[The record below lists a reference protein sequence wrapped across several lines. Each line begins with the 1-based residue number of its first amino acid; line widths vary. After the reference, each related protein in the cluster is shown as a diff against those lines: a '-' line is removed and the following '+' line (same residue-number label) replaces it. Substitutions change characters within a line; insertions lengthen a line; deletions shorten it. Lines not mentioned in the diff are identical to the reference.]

1 MPYYKDKVTQ
11 ARQQKKTRRRRSKGR
26 TLAIVLASLAGLLVL
41 IAAGVFG
48 FLRYT
53 NSLRAGM
60 FNARTSSQMQK
71 VLWQRDAADQTTAEI
86 LDEKT
91 NEKSDEERADWVD
104 EDGSAYRYRTDV
116 QTLLV
121 MGIDYMN
128 DPNYWDGDM
137 VSNGGNA
144 DILALVILDSGKG
157 RLSVLYI
164 PRDTMVNMLQLDEK
178 GNYLDTVF
186 NNISASHSYG
196 DGGELSCELT
206 ADAVSK
212 LLYGVPVTRFA
223 AMDYDSIPVIN
234 QALGGLEIT
243 FPEDYSFLDYNF
255 LEGAT
260 VKLSDYQLQRLIRY
274 RDHSQLDSA
283 TQRGLRDLKLV
294 VRAMAVQAKGILKK
308 DPAAA
313 MTMYNQLKPYMTSN
327 LTVDEIS
334 YLAQQLVSVDLS
346 GETIIQ
352 MPGVATKGERYAEFY
367 PDEEWLHD
375 FVIETFCEKV
385 G

>member
-1 MPYYKDKVTQ
+1 MTQ
-11 ARQQKKTRRRRSKGR
+11 AQQQKKTRRRRSKGR

-86 LDEKT
+86 LDEK
-91 NEKSDEERADWVD
+91 SAGERADWVD
-104 EDGSAYRYRTDV
+104 EDGSTYRYRTDV

-128 DPNYWDGDM
+128 DPNYWSGDM

-178 GNYLDTVF
+178 GNYLD
-186 NNISASHSYG
+186 
-196 DGGELSCELT
+196 
-206 ADAVSK
+206 
-212 LLYGVPVTRFA
+212 
-223 AMDYDSIPVIN
+223 
-234 QALGGLEIT
+234 
-243 FPEDYSFLDYNF
+243 
-255 LEGAT
+255 
-260 VKLSDYQLQRLIRY
+260 
-274 RDHSQLDSA
+274 
-283 TQRGLRDLKLV
+283 
-294 VRAMAVQAKGILKK
+294 
-308 DPAAA
+308 
-313 MTMYNQLKPYMTSN
+313 
-327 LTVDEIS
+327 
-334 YLAQQLVSVDLS
+334 
-346 GETIIQ
+346 
-352 MPGVATKGERYAEFY
+352 
-367 PDEEWLHD
+367 
-375 FVIETFCEKV
+375 
-385 G
+385 

>member
-1 MPYYKDKVTQ
+1 MSYYKDKVTTAQ
-11 ARQQKKTRRRRSKGR
+11 QQKKSRRRRSKGR

-41 IAAGVFG
+41 AAVGVFG

-60 FNARTSSQMQK
+60 FADRTSSEMQK
-71 VLWQRDAADQTTAEI
+71 VLWQRDAAEQTTAEI
-86 LDEKT
+86 LNGKT
-91 NEKSDEERADWVD
+91 AGERPDWVD
-104 EDGSAYRYRTDV
+104 EDGTTYRYRTDV
-116 QTLLV
+116 QTLLI

-128 DPNYWDGDM
+128 DPNFWSGDM

-144 DILALVILDSGKG
+144 DILALVIMDSGRG
-157 RLSVLYI
+157 SLSVLYI
-164 PRDTMVNMLQLDEK
+164 PRDTMAKMLMLDEQ

-196 DGGELSCELT
+196 DGGTLSCELT
-206 ADAVSK
+206 ADAVSN
-212 LLYGVPVTRFA
+212 LLYGVPITRFA

-255 LEGAT
+255 LKGAT

-274 RDHSQLDSA
+274 RDHSEIDSA

-294 VRAMAVQAKGILKK
+294 VRAMAMQAKDIIKK
-308 DPAAA
+308 DPTAA
-313 MTMYNQLKPYMTSN
+313 MSMYNQLKPFMTAN
-327 LTVDEIS
+327 LSVDEVS
-334 YLAQQLVSVDLS
+334 YLAQQLVGVEFKGD
-346 GETIIQ
+346 TVIQ
-352 MPGVATKGERYAEFY
+352 IPGVVTKGERYAEFY
-367 PDEEWLHD
+367 PDEQWLHD
-375 FVIETFCEKV
+375 FVIDTFCEKI

>member
-1 MPYYKDKVTQ
+1 MSYYKDKVTQ
-11 ARQQKKTRRRRSKGR
+11 ARQQKKSRRRRNKGR

-41 IAAGVFG
+41 LAVGVFG

-60 FNARTSSQMQK
+60 FSDRPSSQMQK

-86 LDEKT
+86 L
-91 NEKSDEERADWVD
+91 NEKEAGDRPDWVD
-104 EDGSAYRYRTDV
+104 EDGSTYRYRSDV
-116 QTLLV
+116 QTLLL

-128 DPNYWDGDM
+128 DPNYWTAEM
-137 VSNGGNA
+137 ASNGGNA

-157 RLSVLYI
+157 SLSVLYI
-164 PRDTMVNMLQLDEK
+164 PRDTMADLLMLDEK

-206 ADAVSK
+206 AEAVSK
-212 LLYGVPVTRFA
+212 LLYGVPITRFA

-243 FPEDYSFLDYNF
+243 FPEDYSYLDYNF
-255 LEGAT
+255 LKGAT

-294 VRAMAVQAKGILKK
+294 VRSMAMQAKGILKK
-308 DPAAA
+308 DPTAV

-327 LTVDEIS
+327 LSIDEIS
-334 YLAQQLVSVDLS
+334 YLGQQLVSVDLS

-375 FVIETFCEKV
+375 FVIETFCEKI

>member
-1 MPYYKDKVTQ
+1 MSYYKDKVTQ

-86 LDEKT
+86 LDEK
-91 NEKSDEERADWVD
+91 SAGERADWVD
-104 EDGSAYRYRTDV
+104 EDGSTYRYRTDV

-128 DPNYWDGDM
+128 DPNYWSGDM

-144 DILALVILDSGKG
+144 DILALVILDSGKD

-164 PRDTMVNMLQLDEK
+164 PRDTMANMLMLDEK

-196 DGGELSCELT
+196 DGGTLSCELT
-206 ADAVSK
+206 ADAVSN
-212 LLYGVPVTRFA
+212 LLYGVPITRFA

-243 FPEDYSFLDYNF
+243 FPEDYSYLDYNF
-255 LEGAT
+255 LKGAT

-274 RDHSQLDSA
+274 RDHSEIDSA
-283 TQRGLRDLKLV
+283 TQRGLRDLRLV
-294 VRAMAVQAKGILKK
+294 VHAMLQQLKREVKK
-308 DPAAA
+308 DPGVV
-313 MTMYNQLKPYMTSN
+313 MTIYNQLKPCMTSN
-327 LTVDEIS
+327 LSIDEVS
-334 YLAQQLVSVDLS
+334 YLGQQVLEIDLR

-352 MPGVATKGERYAEFY
+352 LPGVVTKGERYAEFY
-367 PDEEWLHD
+367 PDEQWLHD
-375 FVIETFCEKV
+375 FVIETFCEKIS
-385 G
+385 

>member
-1 MPYYKDKVTQ
+1 MAYYKDKVVQ
-11 ARQQKKTRRRRSKGR
+11 AQQHKRSRRRHSKGR

-60 FNARTSSQMQK
+60 FADRTSSQMQK
-71 VLWQRDAADQTTAEI
+71 VLWQRDSENQSTAEI
-86 LDEKT
+86 LEGKEK
-91 NEKSDEERADWVD
+91 EESPDWID
-104 EDGSAYRYRTDV
+104 EDGTTYRYRSDV
-116 QTLLV
+116 QTLLL

-128 DPNYWDGDM
+128 DPTYWSGDM

-144 DILALVILDSGKG
+144 DILALVIMDSGRG

-164 PRDTMVNMLQLDEK
+164 PRDTMADMLMLDEQ

-206 ADAVSK
+206 TDAVSR
-212 LLYGVPVTRFA
+212 LLYGVPITRFA

-274 RDHSQLDSA
+274 RDHSEIDSA

-294 VRAMAVQAKGILKK
+294 VRAMAMQAKDMIKK
-308 DPAAA
+308 DPTAA
-313 MTMYNQLKPYMTSN
+313 MTMYNQLKPFMTSN
-327 LTVDEIS
+327 LSIDEVS
-334 YLAQQLVSVDLS
+334 YLAQQLVNVEFKGD
-346 GETIIQ
+346 TVIQ
-352 MPGVATKGERYAEFY
+352 MPGVVTKGERYAEFY

-375 FVIETFCEKV
+375 FVIDTFCEKI